1 MAKLRK
7 IFTNTRIW
15 IYIVFFVLTLLAIN
29 INPWNSG
36 VTIRTV
42 GQNSSAYGAGMLS
55 PGSGESPMARARIV
69 EVNRILVK
77 NVEEFEKEIDKL
89 PVNSTLVIKTE
100 KSKIGLFSEKKTY
113 SMNFISKEK
122 LGLKIYEAPKSN
134 IIFGIDL
141 QGGTRVVLEP
151 ETQVSKEDM
160 DILLGSMGERLNLFG
175 LSDTSIRVANDLSG
189 KQFIVVEIAGANEEE
204 VKDLLAKQGKFEAK
218 IKNQT
223 VFIGGRDISY
233 VCRTAQCSGIDPS
246 YGCRD
251 VSEGAS
257 CQFRFSITLTK
268 EAAQKQADVTKT
280 SEVVY
285 DGYGESY
292 LADSIELYLDD
303 NLVDSLRIGADLKGN
318 PVTDIAISGSG
329 IGKSKQEAQQ
339 ITLSNMKKLQTVLI
353 TGSLPVKLKIIKT
366 DALSPSLGKEFLN
379 NAVLI
384 AILAEIAVVSII
396 VLRYRKIKIAIPIVT
411 IISSEILLILGISAL
426 FKQNLDIAGIAG
438 IIVAIGTGVDDQIV
452 ITDELLGHDKKDTEK
467 KSFFTWSDRIKKAFF
482 IVFACYFATV
492 ASMIPLLFA
501 GAGLLKGFA
510 IATIIGVTNGVFIT
524 RPAFA
529 QLMEILLNDDED

>member
-1 MAKLRK
+1 M
-7 IFTNTRIW
+7 
-15 IYIVFFVLTLLAIN
+15 
-29 INPWNSG
+29 
-36 VTIRTV
+36 
-42 GQNSSAYGAGMLS
+42 AGMTS
-55 PGSGESPMARARIV
+55 PPAGESPMARARIV
-69 EVNRILVK
+69 EVNRVPIK
-77 NVEEFEKEIDKL
+77 SEADFDNEISKL
-89 PVNSTLVIKTE
+89 PANSTLVIKTE
-100 KSKIGLFSEKKTY
+100 KSKIGYFGEKKTY
-113 SMNFISKEK
+113 TMNFVSKEK
-122 LGLKIYEAPKSN
+122 LGLKVYEAPKSN

-151 ETQVSKEDM
+151 ESKVSKEDL
-160 DILLGSMGERLNLFG
+160 DILLKSMEERLNLFG

-223 VFIGGRDISY
+223 VFVGGKDISY

-246 YGCRD
+246 YGCREIGD
-251 VSEGAS
+251 GAS
-257 CQFRFSITLTK
+257 CRFRFSITLTK

-280 SEVVY
+280 IDVVY

-329 IGKSKQEAQQ
+329 SGKSRQEAQQ
-339 ITLSNMKKLQTVLI
+339 STLTNMKKLQTVLI
-353 TGSLPVKLKIIKT
+353 TGSLPVKLKIIKSDT
-366 DALSPSLGKEFLN
+366 LSPSLGKEFLD

-411 IISSEILLILGISAL
+411 IITSEILLILGVSSL

-452 ITDELLGHDKKDTEK
+452 ITDELLGHDKADTDK
-467 KSFFTWSDRIKKAFF
+467 KSYFTWAERIKKAFF
-482 IVFACYFATV
+482 IVFACYFATI

-529 QLMEILLNDDED
+529 QLMEILLNDEE